1 MTIPRTRTRDAARA
15 STVLFPWLLGLV
27 LHAPAQAAES
37 IVPAPVPLSARA
49 PVLRLTL
56 PEELGRAERASAL
69 LEGARA
75 RREAA
80 LAAGVTARQLP
91 NPEVELVAGP
101 VRPRGVGGPDGSARS
116 LAVSQPL
123 DYAAVR
129 EARAGVADAGV
140 LAAQAAER
148 VLRRALHA
156 KVRNAFYQ
164 ILQREEQLRIAEE
177 DLANLQQIRDRVG
190 LRVDLGESPRL
201 DLIRADT
208 ELLNARRARDAARMR
223 VDQARAALAVL
234 VAAPA
239 DSPIEVAGGL
249 PALPPVPPL
258 PDIRESA
265 LRTNPELAQLDAER
279 GRSRARVDLEQRL
292 RTPAVSLRGGVD
304 QEPDQSRWRLGVSVP
319 LPLFN
324 RREGQIREAAAEAAF
339 AQAQFDARRQALLAE
354 LDQAYTGF
362 SLARQQVQAFEG
374 GLLRQAQQSL
384 RVAEAAYRFGERG
397 IIEYLDAQRTLR
409 LVRQEY
415 ANALFEARYALIEL
429 ERLIGSDLL
438 EGRT

>member
-56 PEELGRAERASAL
+56 PEALGRAERASAL

-123 DYAAVR
+123 DYPAVR

>member
-1 MTIPRTRTRDAARA
+1 MTIPRTRTRDAACA

-56 PEELGRAERASAL
+56 PEALGRAERASAL

-123 DYAAVR
+123 DYPAVR

-249 PALPPVPPL
+249 PPLPPVPPL